1 MNPKLFFFTALLFA
15 LVLSVFAAPLQDVSV
30 TSVDLAEEVINSKG
44 DEHLYVTVT
53 RVDDLVDDDGSILAE
68 RVKAVRVTF
77 DVVEN
82 QLRCNGV
89 PVAIGV
95 SNIQVEAQMASD
107 PTKLSVDSAEEL
119 ALLEDSFDIGLAT
132 VEVTATLLD
141 EMTTEDG
148 LTFRR
153 IAVQEKIT
161 EINHEKVVQT
171 DAGQQ
176 LLDIFDN
183 GRLDRWSVDPTT
195 GFLLPDDNQ
204 QQQQKEDEQRL
215 EDELLAPW
223 MNNNDNTVRGNAC
236 GDLIDPVVQWWNGQS
251 DIVRGTITGALC
263 AFLFGVALF
272 VRQLI
277 ISANSAYAALP
288 LYGDDE
294 QNDSTQAIWKED
306 QKAAAPP
313 SYEQNEQH
321 NFAETNDDGTVDE
334 KQPFL
339 A

>member
-1 MNPKLFFFTALLFA
+1 M
-15 LVLSVFAAPLQDVSV
+15 
-30 TSVDLAEEVINSKG
+30 NSKG

-68 RVKAVRVTF
+68 RIKAVRVTF

-95 SNIQVEAQMASD
+95 SNIQVEAQMVSD
-107 PTKLSVDSAEEL
+107 PNKLSIDSAEEL

-132 VEVTATLLD
+132 VEVTATLLE
-141 EMTTEDG
+141 EMKTEDG

-183 GRLDRWSVDPTT
+183 GRLDRWSVDPVT

-204 QQQQKEDEQRL
+204 QQEQQQQQQQQEEEQRL

-223 MNNNDNTVRGNAC
+223 MNNNDNITRGSGC
-236 GDLIDPVVQWWNGQS
+236 GDLIDPVVQWWDAQS

-272 VRQLI
+272 VRHLI
-277 ISANSAYAALP
+277 VSANSAYAALP

-306 QKAAAPP
+306 QKASAPP
-313 SYEQNEQH
+313 SYEQH
-321 NFAETNDDGTVDE
+321 GIAETNDDGAVDE